1 MRSKLNRKRVD
12 VRIPHWFRET
22 IASIEEKYQLTFT
35 EALIRCGE
43 KGAAYYEK
51 QWAAKQK
58 QKSQADAGS
67 QGSERCPDE
76 SPDKNIPH
84 KKMMTEEEREKKLQ
98 ELEKRRAEQKAME
111 KYEANI
117 EETIRIAKTPWVPE
131 D

>member
-12 VRIPHWFRET
+12 IRIPHWFRET

-51 QWAAKQK
+51 QWAARQK
-58 QKSQADAGS
+58 QKSQQNAGS
-67 QGSERCPDE
+67 QESERCPNE
-76 SPDKNIPH
+76 SPKKNIPQ
-84 KKMMTEEEREKKLQ
+84 KEMTEEEKAQQ
-98 ELEKRRAEQKAME
+98 ETMK

-117 EETIRIAKTPWVPE
+117 QETIRIAKTPWVPE